1 MKFQNYL
8 ICTASG
14 EIFRGLFVSLAFAI
28 GIWYDMKMKKEEQ
41 ELEVIVYGE
50 IDIKK
55 IPKEILDAFIA
66 ALEDEMCKMLKEEK

>member
-1 MKFQNYL
+1 
-8 ICTASG
+8 
-14 EIFRGLFVSLAFAI
+14 
-28 GIWYDMKMKKEEQ
+28 MKKEEQ

-55 IPKEILDAFIA
+55 SPKEILDAFIA

>member
-28 GIWYDMKMKKEEQ
+28 GIWYDMKMKKASPGTATGHCVFTCGKQAERW
-41 ELEVIVYGE
+41 
-50 IDIKK
+50 DS
-55 IPKEILDAFIA
+55 
-66 ALEDEMCKMLKEEK
+66 

>member
-1 MKFQNYL
+1 
-8 ICTASG
+8 
-14 EIFRGLFVSLAFAI
+14 
-28 GIWYDMKMKKEEQ
+28 MKKEEQ

-55 IPKEILDAFIA
+55 IPKEISDAFIA

>member
-1 MKFQNYL
+1 
-8 ICTASG
+8 
-14 EIFRGLFVSLAFAI
+14 
-28 GIWYDMKMKKEEQ
+28 MKKEEQ

-66 ALEDEMCKMLKEEK
+66 ALEDEMCKMLKEEELNINNRKR